1 MNSNTPESIYEN
13 ICRARNE
20 SEVLPPTYSL
30 PPEETLSPDKARFC
44 DGALDGI
51 ALYHM
56 TAPDQDSTLL
66 EQAVDAA
73 ATDQKHA
80 HELVGKWVTDGHMIS
95 VMNKV
100 LRHVMER
107 QQQLPPSEIYRL
119 AVECAL
125 KGTHREEV
133 KFGLVLLVLFD
144 TDQNEPLKN
153 ALRILALSDEF
164 TLYVL
169 QIAANWT
176 KSSQE
181 ILRIAKTVHGWGR
194 IHAVA
199 ALEPETQEIADWL
212 LTEGWDNTVLP
223 AYSALECCRKGNLQK
238 RLKSHLTDKEFLRA
252 CELLMALLDEGPV
265 EGISAVEDG
274 AGLLY
279 AFLECCADKA
289 VSPQRQKALQQI
301 ETYAGE
307 HELSEIVQRVQS
319 LL

>member
-1 MNSNTPESIYEN
+1 MNSTSESIYEK

-20 SEVLPPTYSL
+20 LEVLPTTYSL
-30 PPEETLSPDKARFC
+30 PSEETLSPDKPRFA

-56 TAPDQDSTLL
+56 GAPDQDSTLL

-73 ATDQKHA
+73 ATDQEHA
-80 HELVGKWVTDGHMIS
+80 HELIGKWVTDGHMIS

-100 LRHVMER
+100 LQYVMER

-176 KSSQE
+176 KSSLE
-181 ILRIAKTVHGWGR
+181 ILRIAKAVHGWGR

-199 ALEPETQEIADWL
+199 ALEPDTQEIADWL
-212 LTEGWDNTVLP
+212 LTEGWNNTILP
-223 AYSALECCRKGNLQK
+223 AYSALECCQKGNLQK
-238 RLKSHLTDKEFLRA
+238 RLESGLTEKEFTCA
-252 CELLMALLDEGPV
+252 CELLMALLGEGPV
-265 EGISAVEDG
+265 AGISAVEDS
-274 AGLLY
+274 AGLLN
-279 AFLECCADKA
+279 AFLNCCASKA
-289 VSPQRQKALQQI
+289 VSPQRQKTLQQV
-301 ETYAGE
+301 EAYARE
-307 HELSEIVQRVQS
+307 NELLNIVKYAQS
-319 LL
+319 LQ

>member
-1 MNSNTPESIYEN
+1 MNNTSESIYEN

-20 SEVLPPTYSL
+20 REELPPEYSL
-30 PPEETLSPDKARFC
+30 PAEEPLPPDRPGFE

-56 TAPDQDSTLL
+56 SAPGQDSTML

-73 ATDQKHA
+73 ATDQEQARQLVHA
-80 HELVGKWVTDGHMIS
+80 WAADGHMIS
-95 VMNKV
+95 VMNK
-100 LRHVMER
+100 LLQYVMER

-169 QIAANWT
+169 QVAANWS
-176 KSSQE
+176 KSSLE
-181 ILRIAKTVHGWGR
+181 ILRIAKAVHGWGR
-194 IHAVA
+194 IHAVSV
-199 ALEPETQEIADWL
+199 LEPETREIADWL
-212 LTEGWDNTVLP
+212 FTEGWNNLILP
-223 AYSALECCRKGNLQK
+223 AYSALECCQKGNLRQ
-238 RLKSHLTDKEFLRA
+238 RLEDGLTEKEFSCA

-265 EGISAVEDG
+265 AGISAVEDSV
-274 AGLLY
+274 GLLNT
-279 AFLECCADKA
+279 FLDCCAGKA
-289 VSPQRQKALQQI
+289 VSPQRQKALQQV
-301 ETYAGE
+301 EAYARE
-307 HELSEIVQRVQS
+307 HELPEIAERTRILS
-319 LL
+319 

>member
-1 MNSNTPESIYEN
+1 MISTSESIYEN

-20 SEVLPPTYSL
+20 LEELPLEYSL
-30 PPEETLSPDKARFC
+30 PPEEAFSPDKPRFA

-56 TAPDQDSTLL
+56 GAPDQDASLL
-66 EQAVDAA
+66 KQAVDAA
-73 ATDQKHA
+73 ATDLDRA
-80 HELVGKWVTDGHMIS
+80 HELIGRWVTDGHMIS

-100 LRHVMER
+100 LQYVMER

-119 AVECAL
+119 AVECTL

-133 KFGLVLLVLFD
+133 KLGLVLLVLFD

-164 TLYVL
+164 TLYVV
-169 QIAANWT
+169 QIAANWS

-181 ILRIAKTVHGWGR
+181 ILRIAKAVHGWGR

-199 ALEPETQEIADWL
+199 ALKPETQDIADWL
-212 LTEGWDNTVLP
+212 FTTGWDNTILP
-223 AYSALECCRKGNLQK
+223 AYSALECCRKGGLQK
-238 RLKSHLTDKEFLRA
+238 RLEGDLTEKDFTCA
-252 CELLMALLDEGPV
+252 CGLLTALLDEGPV
-265 EGISAVEDG
+265 AGISEVEDS
-274 AGLLY
+274 AGLLNV
-279 AFLECCADKA
+279 FLDCSAGKA

-301 ETYAGE
+301 EAYAGE
-307 HELSEIVQRVQS
+307 HELPQLAERAQT